1 MRITLLDNHDSFAW
15 NLAHDLGRG
24 GHDVRVVKGGCWSD
38 EVWRETDALVLSP
51 GPGLPE
57 EHPQLSEVLGGAI
70 ERGMPTLGVC
80 LGMQAMASHWGA
92 RLANLPQPLHGRQS
106 TIHWE
111 DDAGCWGGLP
121 KSMEVGHYHSWVV
134 EEDSLPSGL
143 KALAR
148 NEKGLLMALAHESLP
163 VAGVQFHPESVLTP
177 EGRRLLQ
184 DWAEYAQRCLAI
196 SASNVSLKRS

>member
-57 EHPQLSEVLGGAI
+57 EHPQLFEVLGGAI

-111 DDAGCWGGLP
+111 NDAGCWGGLP
-121 KSMEVGHYHSWVV
+121 K
-134 EEDSLPSGL
+134 
-143 KALAR
+143 
-148 NEKGLLMALAHESLP
+148 
-163 VAGVQFHPESVLTP
+163 
-177 EGRRLLQ
+177 
-184 DWAEYAQRCLAI
+184 
-196 SASNVSLKRS
+196 